1 MNTAVR
7 DVMTTRVVCVR
18 QDASFKEM
26 ATGLRENRVSAF
38 PCWTTTAR

>member
-7 DVMTTRVVCVR
+7 DVMTTRVASVG

-26 ATGLRENRVSAF
+26 AARLRSCNASMGSMAG
-38 PCWTTTAR
+38 P